1 MQVHASPLLRRLYR
15 VQPPA
20 LAVTSDRLCDQRV
33 CVTCTCLCACVR
45 AADVVGAFKT
55 FIAASTSKGES
66 LPSGVDMQVQ
76 VLTSG
81 FWPSYPI
88 MEAKLPEVRVCVEGW
103 WNGDGPGLQSR
114 LLSGHTLE
122 LARLKICFPGLS
134 EGSLAA
140 GMRWGLCAR
149 WALAWRV

>member
-1 MQVHASPLLRRLYR
+1 M
-15 VQPPA
+15 
-20 LAVTSDRLCDQRV
+20 
-33 CVTCTCLCACVR
+33 CACVR

-88 MEAKLPEVRVCVEGW
+88 MEAKLPEVRVC
-103 WNGDGPGLQSR
+103 
-114 LLSGHTLE
+114 
-122 LARLKICFPGLS
+122 
-134 EGSLAA
+134 
-140 GMRWGLCAR
+140 
-149 WALAWRV
+149 AWRGGGMGMGQACSPDFCPVTPLSWPG